1 MIGESLQLKVAA
13 LADIAPGLRHVRLVA
28 AEGGKLPPAAAGAH
42 VQLVLA
48 GATRTHRNAYSLVSR
63 PGARDAWE
71 IIVRRVPASRGGSA
85 YIHDSLQVGDVLE
98 AGWPGNLFAP
108 VRTARRQLMIAGGIG
123 ITPFLSY
130 LAEFAFSGVEH
141 ALHVCCRESER
152 HAFDPW
158 LADRPHVA
166 WHWDADG
173 HRLDIPA
180 LLLRQP
186 ANTHLYVCGP
196 DFLTDDVLEAAE
208 AGGWPD
214 NHVHCERFG
223 SALSGGE
230 AFRAVLQRS
239 GKQIEVGEHESLL
252 EAIEREG
259 IEVPCLCRG
268 GACGVCLTSVLDGEP
283 QHRDHYLSKTERASG
298 KHIMPCVSR
307 ARAGGLL
314 VLDL

>member
-1 MIGESLQLKVAA
+1 MIGETLQLKVAA

-85 YIHDSLQVGDVLE
+85 YIHESLKVGDVLE

-166 WHWDADG
+166 WHWDAGG

-180 LLLRQP
+180 LLAAQP
-186 ANTHLYVCGP
+186 VGTHLYVCGP
-196 DFLTDDVLEAAE
+196 AAMNDEVLAAS
-208 AGGWPD
+208 AAAGWPD
-214 NHVHCERFG
+214 THVHCEHFG

-230 AFRAVLQRS
+230 AFRAFLARS
-239 GKQIEVGEHESLL
+239 GIEVEVAEDESLL
-252 EAIEREG
+252 DAIERAG
-259 IEVPCLCRG
+259 VKAPCLCRG
-268 GACGVCLTSVLDGEP
+268 GACGVCVTPLLEGEAE
-283 QHRDHYLSKTERASG
+283 HRDHFLSAEERAAG
-298 KHIMPCVSR
+298 RLIMPCVSR
-307 ARAGGLL
+307 ARAGRL

>member
-1 MIGESLQLKVAA
+1 MTGDQLKLRVAA
-13 LADIAPGLRHVRLVA
+13 IQDIAPTLRLVRFENA
-28 AEGGKLPPAAAGAH
+28 DAGPLPPSATGAH
-42 VQLVLA
+42 LQVVLQA
-48 GATRTHRNAYSLVSR
+48 PDKQIRNAYSLISK
-63 PGARDAWE
+63 PGSRDAYE
-71 IIVRRVPASRGGSA
+71 IIVRRVPESRGGSA
-85 YIHDSLQVGDVLE
+85 YIHEQLQTGDLLTTS
-98 AGWPGNLFAP
+98 WPGNLFAP
-108 VRTARRQLMIAGGIG
+108 QRSARKHIMIAGGIG

-130 LAEFAFSGVEH
+130 VADFAGKGIDYE
-141 ALHVCCRESER
+141 LHLCCREEEKDSF
-152 HAFDPW
+152 APW
-158 LADRPHVA
+158 LPEPDKVFV
-166 WHWDADG
+166 HWDADG